1 MTAQRNVLT
10 RDVMLIGATAVV
22 ATHNPGVG
30 RRPLRPVDPAVFEGD
45 LLRRVV
51 AGRQSGNE
59 RGNLPG
65 LGIDSDDAGAIVKA
79 YRAYGLVRVRS
90 EEPPALETF
99 LERDVDRRAVRQET
113 YAARRGLGERAT
125 DPVAALIKHQDVGRE
140 GVGGRQL
147 APDQRTRLVVAPTR
161 QAVPRLQHEHLKPAS
176 VAAKRDGS
184 REVQAALEDRNR
196 EARRHDDIFAITGV
210 EEDVLA
216 GTDRISSGL
225 GCCKRRQGKYQRE

>member
-30 RRPLRPVDPAVFEGD
+30 RGALRPVDPTILEGD

-65 LGIDSDDAGAIVKA
+65 LGIYGHDA
-79 YRAYGLVRVRS
+79 RAVVLGISCRRADGLVRVRG
-90 EEPPALETF
+90 EESPALEAF
-99 LERDVDRRAVRQET
+99 LERDVDRRAVRLET
-113 YAARRGLGERAT
+113 YAALRGLGERTT
-125 DPVAALIKHQDVGRE
+125 DLFPALVKHQDVGRE

-147 APDQRTRLVVAPTR
+147 APDDRTRLVVA
-161 QAVPRLQHEHLKPAS
+161 S
-176 VAAKRDGS
+176 
-184 REVQAALEDRNR
+184 
-196 EARRHDDIFAITGV
+196 
-210 EEDVLA
+210 
-216 GTDRISSGL
+216 
-225 GCCKRRQGKYQRE
+225 

>member
-1 MTAQRNVLT
+1 MTAQRNVLA
-10 RDVMLIGATAVV
+10 RDVMLIGAIAVV
-22 ATHNPGVG
+22 ATHDPGVG

-79 YRAYGLVRVRS
+79 CSAYGLVRVRS

-113 YAARRGLGERAT
+113 YAARRGLGE
-125 DPVAALIKHQDVGRE
+125 
-140 GVGGRQL
+140 
-147 APDQRTRLVVAPTR
+147 
-161 QAVPRLQHEHLKPAS
+161 
-176 VAAKRDGS
+176 
-184 REVQAALEDRNR
+184 
-196 EARRHDDIFAITGV
+196 
-210 EEDVLA
+210 
-216 GTDRISSGL
+216 
-225 GCCKRRQGKYQRE
+225 